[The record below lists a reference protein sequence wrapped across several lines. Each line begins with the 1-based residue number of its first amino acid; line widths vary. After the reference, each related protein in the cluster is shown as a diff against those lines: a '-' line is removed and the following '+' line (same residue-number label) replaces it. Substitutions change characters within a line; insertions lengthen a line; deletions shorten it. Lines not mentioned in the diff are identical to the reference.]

1 MLTWQQ
7 KLLAKGYNIILASAS
22 PRRKELLGSIFP
34 EFTIRVIETDE
45 SYPSALPAE
54 QVAGYIAFKKAK
66 AFEGKI
72 LANEIIITADTTV
85 IINNKILGKPTNFS
99 EALSMLIELNGST
112 HLVQTAYCISTSNKL
127 HTFTDTATVTF
138 CKLEEEEIAYYINTH
153 KPFDKAGAY
162 GIQDWLG
169 IIGISKLEGSY
180 FTVMGLPTQPLY
192 SDLKTL
198 SLTLPELNSAIPN
211 T

>member
-1 MLTWQQ
+1 MLTWQEN
-7 KLLAKGYNIILASAS
+7 LLAKGYNIILASAS
-22 PRRKELLGSIFP
+22 PRRKELLTSIFP

-45 SYPSALPAE
+45 SYPQELPSE
-54 QVAGYIAFKKAK
+54 QVAGYIASQKAK
-66 AFEGKI
+66 AFKDKI

-85 IINNKILGKPTNFS
+85 IINNKILGKPANFD
-99 EALSMLIELNGST
+99 EALAMLIDLNGST
-112 HLVQTAYCISTSNKL
+112 HLVQTAYCIATSNKV
-127 HTFTDTATVTF
+127 HAFTDTATVTF
-138 CKLEEEEIAYYINTH
+138 CTLEEEEIAYYINNH

-192 SDLKTL
+192 SDLKALAL
-198 SLTLPELNSAIPN
+198 SLPD
-211 T
+211 